1 MLVRRLA
8 ADWWDLGTT
17 LLYRK
22 LFHLYVYRKLFHKLS
37 ITYFIFM
44 KNTSGLAA
52 KFVSIGYLCVATWLL
67 SLYSLTIEIFHTW
80 LVPSLPMYHL

>member
-1 MLVRRLA
+1 
-8 ADWWDLGTT
+8 
-17 LLYRK
+17 
-22 LFHLYVYRKLFHKLS
+22 
-37 ITYFIFM
+37 M